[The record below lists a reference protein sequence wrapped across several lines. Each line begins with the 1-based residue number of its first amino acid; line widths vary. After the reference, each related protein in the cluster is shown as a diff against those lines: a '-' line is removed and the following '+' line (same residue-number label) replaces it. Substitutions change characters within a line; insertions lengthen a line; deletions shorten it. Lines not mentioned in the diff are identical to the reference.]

1 MKGPIQY
8 EKHHDFMQSLQ
19 EKGLLK
25 IMRLDELHLSEN
37 KYHGNV
43 KKFVVTE
50 RDALKSKLQKLL

>member
-1 MKGPIQY
+1 MRGPIQY
-8 EKHHDFMQSLQ
+8 EVHQDFMQSLQ

-25 IMRLDELHLSEN
+25 IMRLNELHLSEN
-37 KYHGNV
+37 KYYGNV